1 MKAREIRQLPPPKG
15 PPPRLM
21 KPVLSP
27 NSPSINGDRYAVKR
41 MPPLKKRPSRKRSHT
56 HAVTRAG
63 QLTAFGKLNQMKVGT
78 DGYYGELLNAIRF
91 AINHVIEQQGGLSK
105 RHRKSV
111 QGLASVF
118 FTHSHKIEQ
127 LLLVLQ
133 TLVEAIYDGLWILLF
148 QPCLLKA
155 TLREVLKQHPI
166 AMVKTRLRLE
176 NLEANLRRERIS
188 GQRQR
193 AEYVSNLRAFKDAI
207 DTLRQER
214 DHYKTLCEA
223 SQDASALV
231 QARAECDALRKE
243 KTDLE
248 GENKTLTE
256 RVEIIKAERDTYL
269 SECDSLD
276 KTNRTQA
283 KSLEGLGKE
292 KAALLEEISD
302 LSARLSKYESTSTGA
317 SRRTLTKK
325 RISHRSSRASTSDS
339 SSPPPLPSDDDD
351 DRPPPLPPLDDDI
364 PPPLSTDFFKA
375 KQGLGRA
382 SSRSSAREKEP
393 QQVG

>member
-27 NSPSINGDRYAVKR
+27 NSPSINGDLYAVKR

-56 HAVTRAG
+56 HAVTRFG

-78 DGYYGELLNAIRF
+78 DGYYGELLCAVRF
-91 AINHVIEQQGGLSK
+91 ALNHVIKQQGGWADVSR
-105 RHRKSV
+105 RHRKSI
-111 QGLASVF
+111 QGLAGVF

-127 LLLVLQ
+127 LLLQLH
-133 TLVEAIYDGLWILLF
+133 TLVEAIDDGLWILLF

-166 AMVKTRLRLE
+166 VMVKTRLRLE

-188 GQRQR
+188 GQHQR
-193 AEYVSNLRAFKDAI
+193 AEYVGNLRAFKDAI
-207 DTLRQER
+207 DKLRQER

-231 QARAECDALRKE
+231 HARAECDALRKE
-243 KTDLE
+243 NTDLE
-248 GENKTLTE
+248 GENKTLTD
-256 RVEIIKAERDTYL
+256 RVEIIKAERDAYL

-292 KAALLEEISD
+292 KAVLLEEISD
-302 LSARLSKYESTSTGA
+302 LSARLSKYESTRTGA

-325 RISHRSSRASTSDS
+325 CISHRSSRASTSDS
-339 SSPPPLPSDDDD
+339 SSPPL
-351 DRPPPLPPLDDDI
+351 LPPLDDDI

-375 KQGLGRA
+375 KQGSGRA
-382 SSRSSAREKEP
+382 SSKSSAREKEP
-393 QQVG
+393 QQMG